1 MKRLEKCII
10 FVYIPLEK
18 CNISIIERFL
28 YNQLKNWK
36 DSKTRKPL
44 ILEGA
49 RQVGKTWLLK
59 QFGLSRGLSLSPFA
73 CLFCNCRN
81 DEMDKGYGRRRS
93 RCGLGPQWSDSGTW
107 SSPFFCD
114 SKKWPRK
121 KTFGIQKKNLFC
133 TIFKA

>member
-1 MKRLEKCII
+1 M
-10 FVYIPLEK
+10 
-18 CNISIIERFL
+18 ERFL
-28 YNQLKNWK
+28 YNQLKIWK

-59 QFGLSRGLSLSPFA
+59 QFGLSRGLSPFA

-93 RCGLGPQWSDSGTW
+93 RCGP
-107 SSPFFCD
+107 
-114 SKKWPRK
+114 
-121 KTFGIQKKNLFC
+121 
-133 TIFKA
+133 